1 MVGPAYLFHRC
12 LLPPLLRGAR
22 RAVRSAPAL
31 RPQVLLGA
39 LPACC
44 PPLQRRSP
52 QVPGLRA
59 FQHLLTVLRSGME
72 ESSLH
77 PAPAVVIL
85 CKEVVC
91 QVRLRCG
98 IAILENP
105 DLT

>member
-1 MVGPAYLFHRC
+1 M
-12 LLPPLLRGAR
+12 
-22 RAVRSAPAL
+22 
-31 RPQVLLGA
+31 
-39 LPACC
+39 
-44 PPLQRRSP
+44 
-52 QVPGLRA
+52 PGLRA

>member
-1 MVGPAYLFHRC
+1 M
-12 LLPPLLRGAR
+12 
-22 RAVRSAPAL
+22 RSAPAL
-31 RPQVLLGA
+31 HPQVLLGA

-44 PPLQRRSP
+44 PPLQQTSP
-52 QVPGLRA
+52 QEPGLRT

-72 ESSLH
+72 GSSLH
-77 PAPAVVIL
+77 PASAVIIP

-91 QVRLRCG
+91 QFRLRCG